1 MWVTTKSPEKWLNMT
16 SNIRFIGI
24 KSKKMAWISLILYGK
39 YFWGHLIQGTS
50 ELWLKCHPPPSPHEW
65 RKRILFDFYKI
76 TPKTIINSQKY
87 LLLSHVCFIYILYKH
102 NKKYISSSQHK
113 LTKKNSGEIT
123 PHMVINLARKM
134 LFYRTY

>member
-39 YFWGHLIQGTS
+39 YFLRSFDSRYLRTMAEMS
-50 ELWLKCHPPPSPHEW
+50 PPPSPHEW

-87 LLLSHVCFIYILYKH
+87 LLLSHVYFIYILNKH